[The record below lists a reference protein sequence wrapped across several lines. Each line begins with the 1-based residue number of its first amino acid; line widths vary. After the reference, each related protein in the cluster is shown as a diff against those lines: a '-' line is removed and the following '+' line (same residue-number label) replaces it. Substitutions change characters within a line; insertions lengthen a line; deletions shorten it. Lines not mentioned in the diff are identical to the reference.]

1 VTIYAKRQYSNTS
14 VGGMGHAFSTAGL
27 PKDAKPKQVL
37 ARVQIRQTAITSLL
51 SSIFLLAL
59 IMQSFTLVAGYCTP
73 APEAPAGSDILAVP
87 HAIFLMA
94 AQFLAFV
101 GLIVVRFDATLNVDA
116 IQRGF
121 VALYVVATLCAI
133 AFCTE
138 IAFSII
144 EVVNCE
150 TALCRDSKGYLVVE
164 IIAEALFIV
173 MSIWLIVWTY
183 FFSRDWAHGR
193 NVFLHYKKDDTYT
206 TPPTNPNYDESASA
220 PEKTSAQL
228 RATPSP
234 FGGGRVSLLKK

>member
-1 VTIYAKRQYSNTS
+1 
-14 VGGMGHAFSTAGL
+14 MGHAFSTAGL
-27 PKDAKPKQVL
+27 PKDAKPQQVR

-73 APEAPAGSDILAVP
+73 GPSGSDVLAVP

-144 EVVNCE
+144 ECVQCL
-150 TALCRDSKGYLVVE
+150 TPLCTDSQGYLIAE
-164 IIAEALFIV
+164 IVAEALFIA

-183 FFSRDWAHGR
+183 LFSRDWARGKS
-193 NVFLHYKKDDTYT
+193 VFLHYKRDLEL
-206 TPPTNPNYDESASA
+206 PPSANDLDLPASA
-220 PEKTSAQL
+220 MMRS
-228 RATPSP
+228 TPAP
-234 FGGGRVSLLKK
+234 RDGGRVSLLKK